1 MRGVRVL
8 VTGGCGFIGANLV
21 PMLLERGLDVRVYD
35 NLSNGG
41 PDRVPGAEVLE
52 GDVRDADTLAAA
64 AAGVDAVIHLAAAGN
79 VPDSVKD
86 PVTNFE
92 INGRGTLL
100 ALQAA
105 ARADAGRFVFA
116 STGGALIGNAPP
128 PVDETSVPRPI
139 SPYGASKLCGEGYCH
154 AFAGSQGLRTVSLRF
169 AIVYGPRSERKKG
182 AITAFIQRALR
193 GEPLV
198 VYGDGRATRDFIY
211 VDDLCQGIV
220 LGLEHPDARG
230 VFHLASERE
239 TAIAELAGLVVEA
252 TGADV
257 PVDHLPP
264 RPGEVERNFASCEL
278 ARRTLG
284 FAPGVDLEDGL
295 ARTVAWFRDA
305 G

>member
-21 PMLLERGLDVRVYD
+21 PLLLERGVEVRVYD

-41 PDRVPGAEVLE
+41 RDRVPDAEVVE
-52 GDVRDADTLAAA
+52 GDVRDGDALAAA

-169 AIVYGPRSERKKG
+169 ANVYGPRSERKKG

-198 VYGDGRATRDFIY
+198 IYGDGRATRDFIY

-239 TAIAELAGLVVEA
+239 TAIAELARLVVEA

-257 PVDHLPP
+257 PVEHLPP
-264 RPGEVERNFASCEL
+264 RPGEVERNFASCAL

-284 FAPGVDLEDGL
+284 FAPAVGLEEGL